1 MTTKFLRVFGVFLIV
16 LFCSTSIF
24 FSLAQRDLTPI
35 DVNLNKI
42 TSYPSFFEDRFYDI
56 RMKMTMNDQARSDKI
71 TFIKIDDQSLSAL
84 GRWPMSRTVWHK
96 LMKKLKYFSP
106 KVVAFDV
113 FFSEPEVSCNKLK
126 PDDLFAKSIKDF
138 QAGGNHVIFSYN
150 LSLFTGEFKTSNE
163 FDEFPAELMDQM
175 ISSKIVGGNSLL
187 EYSVKK
193 DIWPL
198 QTFLDQSPTLGHI
211 QSLADAD
218 GIYRHYNV
226 VANVEDLYFPSFA
239 LSAYQKF
246 TGDLTSLER
255 TSLGEA
261 YLNLANGK
269 IGLNQNGQLKIRWF
283 GDRWNFDEV
292 SVKEII
298 EADPDDPLLHK
309 KLNGKIAV
317 VGATAFGLGDI
328 RHSPINPKIPGPLFH
343 INAMQMLLDGK
354 FLKPIETSTYLSWWI
369 LFGGT
374 LLMVIVQLFGKPIV
388 DLGMAFF
395 LLVSILYYD
404 IFYLTPQGYEVK
416 LFFCLLSIIA
426 CYSWNTFLNFYLSN
440 KDRVFLKSAFENYI
454 SPELIDEM
462 YEKGEQPRLGGD
474 KGILTAYFTDIESFS
489 SFSEELSAEE
499 LVILLNEYL
508 TAMTDI
514 LLEERGTLDKYE
526 GDAIIAFFGAPSKFA
541 DHAQRALRVAAIMQ
555 LRLNELREHWKTQD
569 KQWPEIVKKMRMRV
583 GINSGEIVTG
593 NMGSSQRMNYTMM
606 GDSVN
611 LAARLEEA
619 AKQYGIYV
627 HFTENTLNLVDHE
640 DEFLIREIDTIRVV
654 GKKEPV
660 TTYELIGLNVN
671 PLPELLDLI
680 KIFSEGRELYKQQ
693 KWDEAIERFKDSRD
707 FENFRFPDQMPA
719 KTSPSEIYIKRCLD
733 YKQSPPSIDWDGV
746 YTLTKK

>member
-1 MTTKFLRVFGVFLIV
+1 MTTKFIRVFGVFLIV

-56 RMKMTMNDQARSDKI
+56 RMKMTMDEQAHSDKI
-71 TFIKIDDQSLSAL
+71 TFIKIDDQTLSSL
-84 GRWPMSRTVWHK
+84 GRWPMSRGIWAR
-96 LMKKLKYFSP
+96 LMEKLKFFSP

-113 FFSEPEVSCNKLK
+113 FFSEPEVSCNEIK
-126 PDDLFAKSIKDF
+126 PDDLFAKSIKNF
-138 QAGGNHVIFSYN
+138 QQTGNHVIFSYN
-150 LSLFTGEFKTSNE
+150 LSLLTGDFKTSNE
-163 FDEFPAELMDQM
+163 FEEFPAELMDQM
-175 ISSKIVGGNSLL
+175 ISSKIVGGKSLL

-198 QTFLDQSPTLGHI
+198 QTLLDQNPTLGHI

-218 GIYRHYNV
+218 GIYRHYNI

-239 LSAYQKF
+239 LSIYQKF
-246 TGDLTSLER
+246 TGDLASLER
-255 TSLGEA
+255 TSSGEA

-269 IGLNQNGQLKIRWF
+269 VGLNQNGQLKIRWF

-298 EADPDDPLLHK
+298 EADPDDPVLHK

-317 VGATAFGLGDI
+317 IGATAFGLGDI
-328 RHSPINPKIPGPLFH
+328 RHSPINAKIPGPLFH
-343 INAMQMLLDGK
+343 INTIQMLLDGK
-354 FLKPIETSTYLSWWI
+354 FVKQIETSTYLSWWI

-374 LLMVIVQLFGKPIV
+374 LFMVIIQLFGKPILDIGV
-388 DLGMAFF
+388 AFF
-395 LLVSILYYD
+395 LVLSILYYD
-404 IFYLTPQGYEVK
+404 IYHLTPEGYEVK

-462 YEKGEQPRLGGD
+462 YEKGEQPSLGGD

-489 SFSEELSAEE
+489 SFSEELSAEK

-526 GDAIIAFFGAPSKFA
+526 GDAIVAFFGAPSKFA

-555 LRLNELREHWKTQD
+555 LRLNELREHWKSEE
-569 KQWPEIVKKMRMRV
+569 KQWPEIVNQMKMRV

-593 NMGSSQRMNYTMM
+593 NMGSTQRMNYTMM

-619 AKQYGIYV
+619 AKQYGIYI
-627 HFTENTLNLVDHE
+627 HFTEYTLSLVDHE
-640 DEFLIREIDTIRVV
+640 DEFLFREIDTIRVV

-671 PLPELLDLI
+671 PVPEVLNLI
-680 KIFSEGRELYKQQ
+680 KLFDEGRKLYKQQ
-693 KWDEAIERFKDSRD
+693 KWDEATEKFKESR
-707 FENFRFPDQMPA
+707 ELEKFRFPDLVPA
-719 KTSPSEIYIKRCLD
+719 KTSPSQIYINRCLE
-733 YKQSPPSIDWDGV
+733 YKNDPPKKDWDGV
-746 YTLTKK
+746 YILTKK